1 MFLNGS
7 QANVTRRIEQIEEVH
22 LPNSPLIKCFF
33 RHLEDLLGL
42 DSKRFNFL
50 FGTDSRSEGCLD
62 FHLFMM
68 K

>member
-42 DSKRFNFL
+42 DSKLFDFL
-50 FGTDSRSEGCLD
+50 FGTDSRSEGYLD
-62 FHLFMM
+62 SQMFMM
-68 K
+68 R